1 MFTTSHTGTSHT
13 EELHTAQSPARDSA
27 HALLNAAKFE
37 IYSPLDAAIP
47 LRQRD
52 EQVLTELFRLEE
64 IEAIEEDIACNLL
77 CRCPEPCWEDDP
89 FEFLKE
95 YL

>member
-1 MFTTSHTGTSHT
+1 MFTASHLDPLTSRDTYS
-13 EELHTAQSPARDSA
+13 SPKAEKLEGFS
-27 HALLNAAKFE
+27 L
-37 IYSPLDAAIP
+37 LDAVIP

-52 EQVLTELFRLEE
+52 EQVLIELFRQEG
-64 IEAIEEDIACNLL
+64 IEAIEADIACNLL

-89 FEFLKE
+89 FEFLRE

>member
-1 MFTTSHTGTSHT
+1 MFTASNPH
-13 EELHTAQSPARDSA
+13 QSISRDT
-27 HALLNAAKFE
+27 
-37 IYSPLDAAIP
+37 YSLREAERFSPSDAGIP

-52 EQVLTELFRLEE
+52 EQVLTELFRQEG
-64 IEAIEEDIACNLL
+64 IEAIEEDIVCNLL
-77 CRCPEPCWEDDP
+77 SRYPEPCWEDDP

>member
-1 MFTTSHTGTSHT
+1 MFIASH
-13 EELHTAQSPARDSA
+13 LDSS
-27 HALLNAAKFE
+27 NVCD
-37 IYSPLDAAIP
+37 IYSLPRAVKLEAFSLLDAVIP

-52 EQVLTELFRLEE
+52 EQILTELFRQEG

-77 CRCPEPCWEDDP
+77 CRHPEPCWEDDP
-89 FEFLKE
+89 FEFLRE

>member
-1 MFTTSHTGTSHT
+1 MFIASHLDPSNV
-13 EELHTAQSPARDSA
+13 RDISSLPKA
-27 HALLNAAKFE
+27 VKFE
-37 IYSPLDAAIP
+37 AFILLDAVIP

-52 EQVLTELFRLEE
+52 EQVLTELFLQEG

-77 CRCPEPCWEDDP
+77 CRHPEPCWEDDP
-89 FEFLKE
+89 FEFLRE

>member
-1 MFTTSHTGTSHT
+1 M
-13 EELHTAQSPARDSA
+13 
-27 HALLNAAKFE
+27 
-37 IYSPLDAAIP
+37 DAVIP

-52 EQVLTELFRLEE
+52 EQILTELFRQEG

-77 CRCPEPCWEDDP
+77 CRHPEPCWEDDP
-89 FEFLKE
+89 FEFLRE